1 MGEVKAPRSV
11 AFAPGMTM
19 LDAIAQCG
27 GFTDFA
33 DEKKVKLTR
42 GGKVTYHKLSTS
54 DPKENVKLQSND
66 IVTVRPSK
74 GFFR

>member
-1 MGEVKAPRSV
+1 
-11 AFAPGMTM
+11 MTL

-42 GGKVTYHKLSTS
+42 GTTVTYHKLNSS
-54 DPKENVKLQSND
+54 DPKENARLQPND
-66 IVTVRPSK
+66 IVTVRPS
-74 GFFR
+74 GRLFNR